1 MSGSAGGSTNG
12 WPLPLAF
19 VAAEVRTALAPALG
33 ADAALAVLRR
43 ALPELPVIGR
53 AQRNSVALTSAGPQL
68 NSEQVWR
75 LLDRKSSTSLSVGP
89 TTVALET
96 THYPGVEAF
105 IDLFGRAVATVAEI
119 DTPAAV
125 SRIGLRYVNE
135 VWGPLSVA
143 SAADW
148 AGVISEDVLA
158 GSSAALSALTA
169 AEPVGSESTGPLA
182 CSLGRRSSET
192 VRTVGFEAAYAA
204 ALPDRRAVSV
214 RLQTLFGPGVVGSDP
229 LRRAFTPATPGPF
242 FVIDL
247 DGSWPSEQAE
257 APEFSAKHAVA
268 TLRAL
273 HAPIEALFLWAT
285 TDDYRKRVLP
295 S

>member
-12 WPLPLAF
+12 WPSPLAF

-43 ALPELPVIGR
+43 ALPELPVIDR

-169 AEPVGSESTGPLA
+169 AEPVGSESTE
-182 CSLGRRSSET
+182 ET

-242 FVIDL
+242 LVIDL

-257 APEFSAKHAVA
+257 APEFSTKHAVA

>member
-169 AEPVGSESTGPLA
+169 AEPVGSESTG
-182 CSLGRRSSET
+182 ET